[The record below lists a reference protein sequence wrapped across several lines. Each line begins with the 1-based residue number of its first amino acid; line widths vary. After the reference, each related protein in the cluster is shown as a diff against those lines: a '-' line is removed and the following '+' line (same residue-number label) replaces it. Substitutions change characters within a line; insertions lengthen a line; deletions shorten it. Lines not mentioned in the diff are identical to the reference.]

1 MRISSTTFLE
11 RSRWLLHAVIT
22 AGIQILSTEMENEN
36 TLLSRD
42 QLLYHGM
49 YGTGNS
55 VHLAQP

>member
-1 MRISSTTFLE
+1 M
-11 RSRWLLHAVIT
+11 WLLHAVIT

-42 QLLYHGM
+42 QLLYRGM